1 MLEVTIKLN
10 GTTLTISN
18 EDSDSVED
26 CIELVGHNMSLLYGE
41 TIDLLLYEE
50 VEDETI
56 YCEGIEPIEEREMDG
71 L

>member
-10 GTTLTISN
+10 GTTLTMSN
-18 EDSDSVED
+18 ESSDSIED

-50 VEDETI
+50 VEDDAI
-56 YCEGIEPIEEREMDG
+56 YCEGVEPIEEREMDG